1 MPKAFL
7 KSVDGKLDANL
18 TEFGVASNSPLAV
31 ALKSNAAHAREPAA
45 ASQPR
50 APAAAESV
58 SDMKSKLFQ
67 LDQAGFK
74 DGAFCKHGGQVY
86 QVVAVTEAG
95 MEVSKWKDGARA
107 VDSEW
112 VDAKVALDKYVAEK
126 KGVQEIS
133 KVTVAMLPTNT
144 LAADASKAAAMLGLL
159 SKAKKYGAAN
169 HASLDLL
176 CRPTAV
182 VTKRKFDA
190 MELKIVELTLSRR
203 LQYRRGQSGS
213 SPTAHATSSNIF
225 HNVDNN
231 HHHGHHQHHRRR
243 RRRRVVVLD
252 ARYSPHRIHTARLVP
267 MRTRAWVTD
276 REWNRAPSCSRSV
289 GFQRH
294 PRG

>member
-1 MPKAFL
+1 M

-18 TEFGVASNSPLAV
+18 TEFGVASNSPLAI

-45 ASQPR
+45 HASQPC

-58 SDMKSKLFQ
+58 LDMKSKLFQ
-67 LDQAGFK
+67 LDKAGFK

-112 VDAKVALDKYVAEK
+112 VDAKAALDKYVVQK
-126 KGVQEIS
+126 TGVQEIS
-133 KVTVAMLPTNT
+133 TVTAAMLPTNT
-144 LAADASKAAAMLGLL
+144 LAGDASKAAAMLGLL

-190 MELKIVELTLSRR
+190 MELKIVELTLTRR
-203 LQYRRGQSGS
+203 AEHRRRQSGS
-213 SPTAHATSSNIF
+213 SPTAHAT
-225 HNVDNN
+225 
-231 HHHGHHQHHRRR
+231 
-243 RRRRVVVLD
+243 VVL
-252 ARYSPHRIHTARLVP
+252 RYVCAQVAQWWCAGYGI
-267 MRTRAWVTD
+267 
-276 REWNRAPSCSRSV
+276 
-289 GFQRH
+289 
-294 PRG
+294 